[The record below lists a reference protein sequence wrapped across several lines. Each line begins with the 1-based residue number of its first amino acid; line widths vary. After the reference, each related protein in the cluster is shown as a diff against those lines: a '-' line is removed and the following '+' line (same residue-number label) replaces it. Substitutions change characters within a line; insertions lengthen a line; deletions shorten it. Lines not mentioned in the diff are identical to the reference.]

1 MMGVMRVMQP
11 CFASRAVRRLAIAIL
26 ATGVGLTSCIDATD
40 VELLRIDA
48 TGVLFGQAF
57 LDLDGDGGLA
67 ASDSPLAAVTVVLVA
82 SASGEAIREA
92 TTEADGSFILRDVPV
107 GTYTLGIDGEVL
119 GDSLIA
125 VGSGAGT
132 VTVELGDTAQ
142 VNLGASYPVLSLDEV
157 RDAEPG
163 RRVFTSG
170 IALNARLNPDPAG
183 QVHFQSA
190 ASYLRALDV
199 ERGSLSVGDSVRLLG
214 RTAIEDGQPV
224 LSLVTPFVLVQ
235 LATVPVR
242 VESSTDEA
250 ASAGGGPLDA
260 ALVRIQRAEISDT
273 ATVNGD
279 FHFTADDGTG
289 PVEVVLRQFL
299 GINPSPLRPDT
310 IVRIQQA
317 TGLLTP
323 HVDGTGTLRWR
334 LLPRAGSDVT
344 VETKLAD
351 VGVAVAFDPDQA
363 VQDDVVEIQVVVSN
377 AGPVTATS
385 VAVADTIPAELT
397 LVSVDATAGSYDEVE
412 GLWTVGEIAPGAAE
426 TLTIRVEVTTGTP
439 GVIQNRAF
447 RLPLVLEVD
456 QNGANNAAAATLTI
470 P

>member
-1 MMGVMRVMQP
+1 
-11 CFASRAVRRLAIAIL
+11 
-26 ATGVGLTSCIDATD
+26 
-40 VELLRIDA
+40 
-48 TGVLFGQAF
+48 
-57 LDLDGDGGLA
+57 
-67 ASDSPLAAVTVVLVA
+67 
-82 SASGEAIREA
+82 
-92 TTEADGSFILRDVPV
+92 
-107 GTYTLGIDGEVL
+107 
-119 GDSLIA
+119 
-125 VGSGAGT
+125 
-132 VTVELGDTAQ
+132 
-142 VNLGASYPVLSLDEV
+142 
-157 RDAEPG
+157 
-163 RRVFTSG
+163 
-170 IALNARLNPDPAG
+170 
-183 QVHFQSA
+183 
-190 ASYLRALDV
+190 
-199 ERGSLSVGDSVRLLG
+199 VRLLG

-224 LSLVTPFVLVQ
+224 LSQVTPFVLVQ

-279 FHFTADDGTG
+279 FHFTADDGSG

-323 HVDGTGTLRWR
+323 HDVGGGTLRWR

-344 VETKLAD
+344 IETKLAD

-363 VQDDVVEIQVVVSN
+363 VQDDTVEIRVVVSN
-377 AGPVTATS
+377 AGPVRATS

-397 LVSVDATAGSYDEVE
+397 FVSVDATAGSYDEVE

-439 GVIQNRAF
+439 GLIQNRAF
-447 RLPLVLEVD
+447 RLPLVLEFD
-456 QNGANNAAAATLTI
+456 QNGANNTAAATLTI